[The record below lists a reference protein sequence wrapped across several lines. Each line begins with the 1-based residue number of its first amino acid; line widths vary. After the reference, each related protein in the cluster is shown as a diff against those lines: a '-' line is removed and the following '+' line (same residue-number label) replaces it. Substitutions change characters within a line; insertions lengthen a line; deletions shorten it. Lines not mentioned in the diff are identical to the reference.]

1 MKKLLRFI
9 CAAVIGL
16 SAVSCYDDTALRA
29 TLDEHQAQLDAM
41 NENIKSLETLIKA
54 IDESDYVVSV
64 DPLMENGKEVGYVI
78 KFAKNGEIRIYH
90 GKDGAAGKDG
100 ADGKDGN
107 DGVDGADGKDGA
119 DGQNGDSIFKDIYEK
134 DGYLYFV
141 LTDGTT
147 HKVPMSASAA
157 VPSLDIV
164 FDVEQGVALVP
175 DNIYLIDYSI
185 VGASGNTVVR
195 VMRNPDFVR
204 AAVKEITQ
212 SSGQLMVEIY
222 SDYFD
227 SVDDPYRDDPY
238 FDDGS
243 GDITTEEYFRSQL
256 TVYVSVSDNQNSII
270 KALNIRE
277 GKIEFI
283 QDAYSIDVEGGQLKA
298 YVKTNIEYEV
308 RIPEDCTWLTYVPET
323 KSSLRTDELVFSVA
337 ANPEYDSRSVE
348 VELIDEFGCPVETLY
363 IVQEG
368 HARNATCA
376 EVIDG
381 PDGTVYRVKGVVT
394 SIVNTTYGNWY
405 LDDGTGEIY
414 IYGTLDKDGKPRN
427 FASWGL
433 QVGDVV
439 ECEGPKQTYAGTTE
453 LVDVTIL
460 SIESTHGT
468 VTVDGDFADWD
479 ALPAD
484 SYYTAKCASE
494 ARYTAL
500 KEMKVYDD
508 PYHIY
513 MYIQF
518 DPDQLDYANVSM
530 HIAFN
535 SDGNIHTGGYNWW
548 SDLCIDYMLE
558 SFIYLDNQPCPFE
571 SGIWSFWGDPNTA
584 DWSWNEVTL
593 YASGLGRSCVNGD
606 RYELALSK
614 AVLRNWDVHLAQTYG
629 IGIEIGRDWSTV
641 GVLPNTDATDYNPR
655 GAAPMLYIGPDA
667 PQFTK

>member
-9 CAAVIGL
+9 CAAVLGL

-100 ADGKDGN
+100 ADGQDGN

-119 DGQNGDSIFKDIYEK
+119 DGQDGDSIFKDIYEK

-175 DNIYLIDYSI
+175 GNIYLIDYSI

-204 AAVKEITQ
+204 AAVKEITP
-212 SSGQLMVEIY
+212 SSGQLIVGIY
-222 SDYFD
+222 GYYFD
-227 SVDDPYRDDPY
+227 SVDDPDRDEPY

-243 GDITTEEYFRSQL
+243 GDITREEYFRSQL
-256 TVYVSVSDNQNSII
+256 TVHVSVSDDKTSII
-270 KALNIRE
+270 KALNIKE
-277 GKIEFI
+277 GKIESVEDVYTI
-283 QDAYSIDVEGGQLKA
+283 DAEGGQLKA
-298 YVKTNIEYEV
+298 YVKTDIEYEV
-308 RIPEDCTWLTYVPET
+308 RIPEDCNWLTYAPET

-337 ANPEYDSRSVE
+337 ANDGDSRSVE
-348 VELIDEFGCPVETLY
+348 VELADKFGYPVEWFY
-363 IVQEG
+363 IEQKSNVIS
-368 HARNATCA
+368 ATCA
-376 EVIDG
+376 EVIAGADG
-381 PDGTVYRVKGVVT
+381 NLYRMKGVVT
-394 SIVNTTYGNWY
+394 SITNTTYGNWY

-414 IYGTLDKDGKPRN
+414 IYGTLDKDGKSKN

-433 QVGDVV
+433 KKGDMV
-439 ECEGPKQTYAGTTE
+439 ECVGPKQTYGNTVE

-460 SIESTHGT
+460 NIESYQGSII
-468 VTVDGDFADWD
+468 VDGDFSDWD
-479 ALPAD
+479 ELSVND
-484 SYYTAKCASE
+484 CYTVRCAPD
-494 ARYTAL
+494 AYYTAL

-513 MYIQF
+513 VYFQF
-518 DPDQLDYANVSM
+518 DPDQLDYSNVSM

-548 SDLCIDYMLE
+548 SDLCIDYLLE

-571 SGIWSFWGDPNTA
+571 SGIWAFDDEPNSP
-584 DWSWNEVTL
+584 SWYWEEVAMS
-593 YASGLGRSCVNGD
+593 ASGLGRSCVNGD

-614 AVLRNWDVHLAQTYG
+614 AVLRHWGVHLAQTYG
-629 IGIEIGRDWSTV
+629 IGLDIEKDWDTV
-641 GVLPNTDATDYNPR
+641 GLLPNADVTEENR
-655 GAAPMLYIGPDA
+655 MGASPMLYIGPDA

>member
-9 CAAVIGL
+9 CAAVLGL

-78 KFAKNGEIRIYH
+78 KFAKNGEITIYH
-90 GKDGAAGKDG
+90 GKDGVDG
-100 ADGKDGN
+100 QDGKNGQDGE
-107 DGVDGADGKDGA
+107 DGLDGDM
-119 DGQNGDSIFKDIYEK
+119 IFRNVYEK
-134 DGYLYFV
+134 DGYMYFI
-141 LTDGTT
+141 LTDGKTY
-147 HKVPMSASAA
+147 KIPMSASAA

-175 DNIYLIDYSI
+175 GNIYSIDYSI
-185 VGASGNTVVR
+185 VGASGNTAVR

-204 AAVKEITQ
+204 AAVKEITP
-212 SSGQLMVEIY
+212 SSGQLMVGIY
-222 SDYFD
+222 DDYFD
-227 SVDDPYRDDPY
+227 SVDDPDRDEPY

-243 GDITTEEYFRSQL
+243 GDVTREEYFRSQL
-256 TVYVSVSDNQNSII
+256 TVHVSVSDDKTSII
-270 KALNIRE
+270 KALNIKE
-277 GKIEFI
+277 GKIESVEDVYTI
-283 QDAYSIDVEGGQLKA
+283 DAEGGQLKA
-298 YVKTNIEYEV
+298 YVRADIEYEV
-308 RIPEDCTWLTYVPET
+308 RIPEECTWLTYVPET
-323 KSSLRTDELVFSVA
+323 KSSLRTDELEFSVA
-337 ANPEYDSRSVE
+337 ANSEYDSRSVE
-348 VELIDEFGCPVETLY
+348 VDLIDRLGYPVETLY
-363 IVQEG
+363 IFQTG

-376 EVIDG
+376 EVIEG

-414 IYGTLDKDGKPRN
+414 IYGTLDKDGKSKN

-439 ECEGPKQTYAGTTE
+439 ECVGPKQTYGNTVE

-460 SIESTHGT
+460 DIESYQGSI
-468 VTVDGDFADWD
+468 TVDGDFSDWD
-479 ALPAD
+479 ELPAND
-484 SYYTAKCASE
+484 CYTVRCAPDTY
-494 ARYTAL
+494 YTAL

-513 MYIQF
+513 VYFQF
-518 DPDQLDYANVSM
+518 DPDQLDYSNVCM

-535 SDGNIHTGGYNWW
+535 SDGNIHTGGYDWW
-548 SDLCIDYMLE
+548 SDLCIDYLLE

-571 SGIWSFWGDPNTA
+571 SGIWAFGDEPNIS
-584 DWSWNEVTL
+584 SWAWDEVVNP
-593 YASGLGRSCVNGD
+593 ASGLGMGCVNGD

-614 AVLRNWDVHLAQTYG
+614 AVLRHWGVHLAQTYG
-629 IGIEIGRDWSTV
+629 IGIEIQRDWDTI
-641 GVLPNTDATDYNPR
+641 GLLPNADVTEENR
-655 GAAPMLYIGPDA
+655 MGASPMLYIGPDA

>member
-100 ADGKDGN
+100 ADGQDGN

-157 VPSLDIV
+157 VHSLDIV

-175 DNIYLIDYSI
+175 GNIYFIDYSI

-204 AAVKEITQ
+204 AAVKEITP
-212 SSGQLMVEIY
+212 SSGQLMVGIHD
-222 SDYFD
+222 DYFY
-227 SVDDPYRDDPY
+227 SVDDPDRDEPY

-243 GDITTEEYFRSQL
+243 GDITREEYFRSQL
-256 TVYVSVSDNQNSII
+256 TVHVSVSDDKTSII
-270 KALNIRE
+270 KALNIKE
-277 GKIEFI
+277 GKIESVEDVYTI
-283 QDAYSIDVEGGQLKA
+283 DAEGGQLKA
-298 YVKTNIEYEV
+298 YVKTDIEYEV
-308 RIPEDCTWLTYVPET
+308 RIPEDCNWLTYAPET
-323 KSSLRTDELVFSVA
+323 KSSLRTDELVFSVE
-337 ANPEYDSRSVE
+337 ANDGDSRSVE
-348 VELIDEFGCPVETLY
+348 VEIVDKFGYPVEWFY
-363 IVQEG
+363 IEQKSNVIS
-368 HARNATCA
+368 ATCA
-376 EVIDG
+376 EVIAGADG
-381 PDGTVYRVKGVVT
+381 NVYRVKGVVT
-394 SIVNTTYGNWY
+394 SITNTTYGNWY

-414 IYGTLDKDGKPRN
+414 IYGTLDKDGKSKN

-439 ECEGPKQTYAGTTE
+439 ECVGPKQTYGNTVE

-460 SIESTHGT
+460 DIQSYQGSI
-468 VTVDGDFADWD
+468 TVDGDFSDWD
-479 ALPAD
+479 ELSAND
-484 SYYTAKCASE
+484 CYTVRCAPDTY
-494 ARYTAL
+494 YTAL
-500 KEMKVYDD
+500 KEMKVYDN
-508 PYHIY
+508 PFYIY
-513 MYIQF
+513 IYIQF
-518 DPDQLDYANVSM
+518 DPDQLDYSNVSM

-548 SDLCIDYMLE
+548 SDMCIDYMLE
-558 SFIYLDNQPCPFE
+558 SFIYLDNQSCPFE
-571 SGIWSFWGDPNTA
+571 SGIWAFGDEPNSPFWD
-584 DWSWNEVTL
+584 WNEVVDP
-593 YASGLGRSCVNGD
+593 ASGLGRSCVNGD

-614 AVLRNWDVHLAQTYG
+614 AVLMNWGVHLAQTYG
-629 IGIEIGRDWSTV
+629 IGIDIERDWSTV
-641 GVLPNTDATDYNPR
+641 GVLPNTDATDYNPK

-667 PQFTK
+667 PQYTK

>member
-100 ADGKDGN
+100 ADGQDGN
-107 DGVDGADGKDGA
+107 DGVDGSDGKDGA
-119 DGQNGDSIFKDIYEK
+119 DGQDGDSIFKDIYEK

-164 FDVEQGVALVP
+164 FDAEQGVALVP
-175 DNIYLIDYSI
+175 GNIYLIDYSI

-195 VMRNPDFVR
+195 VMRNPDYVR
-204 AAVKEITQ
+204 AAVKEITP

-227 SVDDPYRDDPY
+227 SVDDPDRDEPY

-243 GDITTEEYFRSQL
+243 GDITREEYFRSQL
-256 TVYVSVSDNQNSII
+256 TVHVSVSDDKTSVI
-270 KALNIRE
+270 KALDIKE
-277 GKIEFI
+277 GKIESVEDVYTI
-283 QDAYSIDVEGGQLKA
+283 DAEGGQLKA
-298 YVKTNIEYEV
+298 YVKTDIEYEV
-308 RIPEDCTWLTYVPET
+308 RIPEECTWLTYVPET

-337 ANPEYDSRSVE
+337 ANDGDSRSVE
-348 VELIDEFGCPVETLY
+348 VELADKFGYPVEWFY
-363 IVQEG
+363 IEQKSNVIS
-368 HARNATCA
+368 ATCA
-376 EVIDG
+376 EVIAGADG
-381 PDGTVYRVKGVVT
+381 NVYRVKGVVT

-414 IYGTLDKDGKPRN
+414 IYGTLDKDGKSKN

-433 QVGDVV
+433 QEGDVV
-439 ECEGPKQTYAGTTE
+439 ECVGPKKTYGNTVE

-460 SIESTHGT
+460 DIESYQGSI
-468 VTVDGDFADWD
+468 TVDGDFSDWD
-479 ALPAD
+479 ELPAND
-484 SYYTAKCASE
+484 CYTVRCAPD
-494 ARYTAL
+494 AYYTAL

-513 MYIQF
+513 VYFQF
-518 DPDQLDYANVSM
+518 DPDQLDYSSVSM

-558 SFIYLDNQPCPFE
+558 SFIYLDNQPCQFD

-614 AVLRNWDVHLAQTYG
+614 EVLRNLGVHLAQTYG
-629 IGIEIGRDWSTV
+629 IGIDIEKDWNTV
-641 GVLPNTDATDYNPR
+641 GLLPNADVTDYNPK